1 MKIIQSLAAIT
12 AISFAT
18 SAIAEDNKP
27 VEWLFVHTAPIAE
40 LTSDTTLVMPVT
52 RDIFAFTDR
61 PNRKHGYMNAHEWV
75 SAWDEGDTFKT
86 DPPNAVVTW
95 MDGDDVKEAE
105 IIITDATV
113 ENYGRTIAY
122 EVKGEIGDL
131 FNGQQ
136 AGASLFVD
144 GRGGCGSALFGAGC
158 DQ

>member
-1 MKIIQSLAAIT
+1 
-12 AISFAT
+12 
-18 SAIAEDNKP
+18 
-27 VEWLFVHTAPIAE
+27 VHTAPIAE

-75 SAWDEGDTFKT
+75 SAWGEGDTFKT

-136 AGASLFVD
+136 ARASLFVD

>member
-1 MKIIQSLAAIT
+1 MAI
-12 AISFAT
+12 
-18 SAIAEDNKP
+18 
-27 VEWLFVHTAPIAE
+27 VHTAPIAE

-75 SAWDEGDTFKT
+75 SAWGEGDTFKT
-86 DPPNAVVTW
+86 DPPNAVLTW